1 MVKFI
6 LIVGLLVCA
15 GYAFLQ
21 RDKSRLIAGCIAMLS
36 AIGMVLVIQPELS
49 TRVANAIGVGRGTDL
64 VTYFWILMSVLVLL
78 NLQFKIFALQRT
90 LTELAREVALR
101 TAKNAPTEGR

>member
-1 MVKFI
+1 MVKLI
-6 LIVGLLVCA
+6 LIVGLFICA

-21 RDKSRLIAGCIAMLS
+21 RDKSRLIATCIALLS
-36 AIGMVLVIQPELS
+36 FVGMVLVIQPELS

-90 LTELAREVALR
+90 MTELAREVALR
-101 TAKNAPTEGR
+101 TAKNPAQE

>member
-1 MVKFI
+1 MVKLI
-6 LIVGLLVCA
+6 LIAGLFVCA

-21 RDKSRLIAGCIAMLS
+21 RDKSRLIASCIGVLS
-36 AIGMVLVIQPELS
+36 AIGMVLVIQPEYS

-64 VTYFWILMSVLVLL
+64 ITYFWILMTVLVML

-90 LTELAREVALR
+90 LTMLAREVALR
-101 TAKNAPTEGR
+101 TPIKETSQKL

>member
-1 MVKFI
+1 MVKSI

-21 RDKSRLIAGCIAMLS
+21 RDKSRLIAICIAMLS
-36 AIGMVLVIQPELS
+36 AIGMILVIQPELS
-49 TRVANAIGVGRGTDL
+49 TRVANSIGVGRGTDL
-64 VTYFWILMSVLVLL
+64 ITYFWILMSVLVLL

-101 TAKNAPTEGR
+101 TADNAPRESP